1 MCRMSKAFAQGD
13 HICALY
19 ETEAEQ
25 LAVAAA
31 YVADGLRNG
40 ERCLFVA
47 KSADVLVRFRAA
59 LTGCGIDA
67 DGMASRGALVEGTNA
82 DVHLATGR
90 FDSERMLRLLNE
102 AVEAALNAGFAGL
115 RTCGDMSW
123 LLDEP
128 EGCEQVVEYEA
139 LLNQFFQGVRGLGMC
154 QFDRARLPAAIID
167 HALATHS
174 SVTLDGRHVAN
185 PYFEPPT
192 DAMRRSPR
200 PEQISGKIDGLRR
213 RS

>member
-1 MCRMSKAFAQGD
+1 MCGMPKAFARGD

-47 KSADVLVRFRAA
+47 KSADILGRFREA
-59 LTGCGIDA
+59 LNGCGIDA

-82 DVHLATGR
+82 DVHLAAGR
-90 FDSERMLRLLNE
+90 FDSERMLRLLND
-102 AVEAALNAGFAGL
+102 AVEAALNAGFTGL

-128 EGCEQVVEYEA
+128 EGSEQVVEYEA

-154 QFDRARLPAAIID
+154 LFDRSRLPPRIID

-174 SVTLDGRHVAN
+174 SVAVDGRHVAN
-185 PYFEPPT
+185 PFYESP
-192 DAMRRSPR
+192 ASAARRSPR
-200 PEQISGKIDGLRR
+200 SEHVPRKIDELRR